1 MQFSSARL
9 TMPEP
14 LKLQDIKQRMASFG
28 LRPHKKFGQNFL
40 ADFNLLHA
48 IVADAEVD
56 AGDCV
61 LEVGTG
67 AGSLTGL
74 LCDAA
79 GLVITVEVD
88 RGMFEFSREVLEG
101 CTNLVQVRCDALA
114 KSGLN
119 PVLHDLIRGYI
130 ETGEIGTPSGPV
142 AYASGSKNGDFEL
155 SSNLPG
161 KAPRCGNLKMVANLP
176 YSVAT
181 AILFALLEARLPFE
195 RMVVMLQH
203 EVGEKLAARP
213 GDSEWGLP
221 GLLMSRLGKVRMI
234 RKVPAK
240 VFWPKPKVDSALV
253 EIRPYTE
260 PDLAAFARLRAL
272 AHVLFQNRRKSVSN
286 ALALALGVSNAQ
298 AATWLINL
306 GARPADRTEDLA
318 PDIVQALADHREIE
332 PLVRKAHNRSA
343 DQILAKA
350 EKKARRAAWKK
361 RVYGEEE

>member
-1 MQFSSARL
+1 
-9 TMPEP
+9 MPEP

-79 GLVITVEVD
+79 GLVISVEID
-88 RGMFEFSREVLEG
+88 RGMFEFSREVLEA
-101 CTNLVQVRCDALA
+101 CQNLVQVRCDALA

-119 PVLHDLIRGYI
+119 PVLHDLIRGYLD
-130 ETGEIGTPSGPV
+130 TGEIGGEAGPA
-142 AYASGSKNGDFEL
+142 AYSAGAKSDFEL

-176 YSVAT
+176 FSVAT
-181 AILFALLEARLPFE
+181 AILFALLETRLPFE

-203 EVGEKLAARP
+203 EVGEKLSARP

-221 GLLMSRLGKVRMI
+221 GLLLSRLAKARMI

-240 VFWPKPKVDSALV
+240 VFWPKPRVDSALV
-253 EIRPYTE
+253 EIVPHAQA
-260 PDLAAFARLRAL
+260 DMIAFARLRAL
-272 AHVLFQNRRKSVSN
+272 AHLLFQHRRKSVSN
-286 ALALALGVSNAQ
+286 ALAMALGVSNAQ
-298 AATWLINL
+298 AATWLISV
-306 GARPADRTEDLA
+306 GARPADRTEDLL
-318 PDIVQALADHREIE
+318 PDTMQALADLAGIQ
-332 PLVRKAHNRSA
+332 PLVRKAHNKGA

-350 EKKARRAAWKK
+350 EKKARRAVWKK

>member
-1 MQFSSARL
+1 
-9 TMPEP
+9 MPEP
-14 LKLQDIKQRMASFG
+14 LKLQDIKQRMASYG

-40 ADFNLLHA
+40 ADFNLLRA
-48 IVADAEVD
+48 VVADAEVD

-74 LCDAA
+74 LSDAA
-79 GLVITVEVD
+79 GLVITVEID

-114 KSGLN
+114 RSGLN
-119 PVLHDLIRGYI
+119 PALHDLLRGYL
-130 ETGEIGTPSGPV
+130 ERGEIGDAQAGDSGAQARVSVPPE
-142 AYASGSKNGDFEL
+142 DFEV

-181 AILFALLEARLPFE
+181 AILFALLETRLPFE

-203 EVGEKLAARP
+203 EVGEKLSARP

-221 GLLMSRLGKVRMI
+221 GLLLSRLGKARMI

-240 VFWPKPKVDSALV
+240 VFWPKPRVDSALV
-253 EIRPYTE
+253 EIRPHAEVDMT
-260 PDLAAFARLRAL
+260 AFARLRAL
-272 AHVLFQNRRKSVSN
+272 AHVLFQHRRKSVSN
-286 ALALALGVSNAQ
+286 ALALALGISNAQ
-298 AATWLINL
+298 AATWLL
-306 GARPADRTEDLA
+306 AKGAIPADRTEDLM
-318 PDIVQALADHREIE
+318 PDTIQALADDPEIG
-332 PLVRKAHNRSA
+332 PLVRKAHNKTA

>member
-1 MQFSSARL
+1 
-9 TMPEP
+9 MPEP

-40 ADFNLLHA
+40 ADFNLLRA

-61 LEVGTG
+61 LEIGTG

-79 GLVITVEVD
+79 GLVISVEVD
-88 RGMFEFSREVLEG
+88 RGMFEFARDVLEG

-114 KSGLN
+114 RSGLN
-119 PVLHDLIRGYI
+119 PALEDLLRGYLT
-130 ETGEIGTPSGPV
+130 TGELVTATDSAAGE
-142 AYASGSKNGDFEL
+142 FEL
-155 SSNLPG
+155 VPHLPG
-161 KAPRCGNLKMVANLP
+161 KAPRCGNLKLVANLP

-181 AILFALLEARLPFE
+181 AILFALLESRLPFE

-213 GDSEWGLP
+213 GDPAWGLP

-234 RKVPAK
+234 RKVPAR
-240 VFWPKPKVDSALV
+240 VFWPKPRVDSALV
-253 EIRPYTE
+253 EIRPHPE
-260 PDLAAFARLRAL
+260 VDMVAFARLRAL

-318 PDIVQALADHREIE
+318 PDIVRALADHPEIE

-343 DQILAKA
+343 EQILARA

>member
-1 MQFSSARL
+1 
-9 TMPEP
+9 MPEP

-101 CTNLVQVRCDALA
+101 CQNLVQVRCDALA

-119 PVLHDLIRGYI
+119 PALHDLLRGYL
-130 ETGEIGTPSGPV
+130 EAGEIGGVEGGAPTRVSVPPQ
-142 AYASGSKNGDFEL
+142 DFEV

-161 KAPRCGNLKMVANLP
+161 KAPRCGRLKMVANLP

-203 EVGEKLAARP
+203 EVGEKLSARP
-213 GDSEWGLP
+213 GDTEWGLP
-221 GLLMSRLGKVRMI
+221 GLLLSRLAKARMI

-240 VFWPKPKVDSALV
+240 VFWPKPRVDSALV
-253 EIRPYTE
+253 EIVPHGSQAGVPVP
-260 PDLAAFARLRAL
+260 PDMIAFARLRAL
-272 AHVLFQNRRKSVSN
+272 AHLLFQHRRKSVSN
-286 ALALALGVSNAQ
+286 AMAMSLGVSNAQ
-298 AATWLINL
+298 AATWLIAC
-306 GARPADRTEDLA
+306 GARPADRTEDLQ
-318 PDIVQALADHREIE
+318 PDTMQALADLPEIQ
-332 PLVRKAHNRSA
+332 PLVRLAHNKGA